1 MSNTD
6 EFSSWKDVRHGFRK
20 PWCCKW
26 RFQNHKSMHTHQAHL
41 IQADIKHIYQSER
54 IFENIPALCLMFAK
68 SCACCVYILS
78 DMHLHK
84 FEHWTF
90 PKRYRTSLYDTMT
103 FLWFNLNFDN
113 PYFCFLLLIPPCVNT
128 RLQSSQRWKK
138 IKK

>member
-1 MSNTD
+1 
-6 EFSSWKDVRHGFRK
+6 
-20 PWCCKW
+20 
-26 RFQNHKSMHTHQAHL
+26 MHTHQAHL

-103 FLWFNLNFDN
+103 FLRFNLKFDN
-113 PYFCFLLLIPPCVNT
+113 PYYCFLLIIPPCVNN

-138 IKK
+138 NQKIITLRCRWSKNFFNHCKTHTLRNFQSQCH